1 MKKNITIAKF
11 ITIISFLSL
20 LFSTYYLR
28 SQVLK
33 LNTIRMSSQN
43 VMIDQERKDLEESSP
58 VRKKEYEANL
68 GQYQIQ
74 RKHYEE
80 MLDLYKSD
88 YEEYV
93 KRIKDKFAPPMMP
106 RSPVKP
112 LSPDVSDEMRKIGIE
127 FRDQQFKYFSSTSK
141 LNWVSC
147 LAALSLVG
155 GLLYLLMFDLE
166 GKRIFY
172 LVLIVLSFVF
182 MIGPSFHSLMSA
194 LAGFLQAP
202 QGIPIMGAPGMGA
215 PY

>member
-1 MKKNITIAKF
+1 MNKNIKVAKF
-11 ITIISFLSL
+11 VTIIAFLAL

-43 VMIDQERKDLEESSP
+43 IMTAQARKDLSESLP
-58 VRKKEYEANL
+58 VRQKEYEAKL
-68 GQYQIQ
+68 GQYEIEN
-74 RKHYEE
+74 KHYEE

-93 KRIKDKFAPPMMP
+93 KRLKDNFVPPRMP

-112 LSPDVSDEMRKIGIE
+112 VSPELSDEMQKIGIE
-127 FRDQQFKYFSSTSK
+127 FREQQSNYFNSTSK
-141 LNWVSC
+141 LNWISC

-155 GLLYLLMFDLE
+155 GLLYLLMFDPE
-166 GKRIFY
+166 GKKIFY
-172 LVLIVLSFVF
+172 LVLLVMSFVF

-202 QGIPIMGAPGMGA
+202 QGMMMNSGPPM

>member
-11 ITIISFLSL
+11 ITIISFLIL

-43 VMIDQERKDLEESSP
+43 VMIDQERRDLEESSP
-58 VRKKEYEANL
+58 VRKKEYEAKL

-74 RKHYEE
+74 KKHYEE

-93 KRIKDKFAPPMMP
+93 KRLKDKFAPPMMP

-127 FRDQQFKYFSSTSK
+127 FRDQQFKYFSSIR
-141 LNWVSC
+141 N
-147 LAALSLVG
+147 
-155 GLLYLLMFDLE
+155 
-166 GKRIFY
+166 
-172 LVLIVLSFVF
+172 IVRT
-182 MIGPSFHSLMSA
+182 
-194 LAGFLQAP
+194 
-202 QGIPIMGAPGMGA
+202 
-215 PY
+215 

>member
-1 MKKNITIAKF
+1 MNKNIKFAKSV
-11 ITIISFLSL
+11 TIISFLAL

-43 VMIDQERKDLEESSP
+43 IMTEQARKDLSESLP
-58 VRKKEYEANL
+58 VRQKEYEAKL
-68 GQYQIQ
+68 GQYEIEN
-74 RKHYEE
+74 KHYEE

-93 KRIKDKFAPPMMP
+93 KRLKDNFVPPRMP

-112 LSPDVSDEMRKIGIE
+112 VSPELSDEMQKIGIE
-127 FRDQQFKYFSSTSK
+127 FREQQSNYFNSTSK
-141 LNWVSC
+141 LNWISC

-155 GLLYLLMFDLE
+155 GLLYLLMFDPE
-166 GKRIFY
+166 GKKIFY
-172 LVLIVLSFVF
+172 LVLLVMSFVF

-202 QGIPIMGAPGMGA
+202 QGMMMNSGPPM

>member
-1 MKKNITIAKF
+1 MNKNIKVAKSVTLIA
-11 ITIISFLSL
+11 FLAL

-43 VMIDQERKDLEESSP
+43 IMTEQARKDLSESLP
-58 VRKKEYEANL
+58 VRQKEYEAKL
-68 GQYQIQ
+68 GQYEIEN
-74 RKHYEE
+74 KHYEE

-93 KRIKDKFAPPMMP
+93 KRLKDNFVPPRMP

-112 LSPDVSDEMRKIGIE
+112 VSPELSDEMQKIGIE
-127 FRDQQFKYFSSTSK
+127 FREQQSNYFNSTSK
-141 LNWVSC
+141 LNWISC

-155 GLLYLLMFDLE
+155 GLLYLLMFDPE
-166 GKRIFY
+166 GKKIFY
-172 LVLIVLSFVF
+172 LVLLVMSFVF

-202 QGIPIMGAPGMGA
+202 QGMMMNSGPPM

>member
-1 MKKNITIAKF
+1 MNKNIKFAKSV
-11 ITIISFLSL
+11 TIISFLAL

-43 VMIDQERKDLEESSP
+43 IMTEQARKDLSESLP
-58 VRKKEYEANL
+58 VRQKEYEAKL
-68 GQYQIQ
+68 GQYEIEN
-74 RKHYEE
+74 KHYEE

-93 KRIKDKFAPPMMP
+93 KRLKDKFVPPSMP

-112 LSPDVSDEMRKIGIE
+112 ISPELSDEMQKIGIE
-127 FRDQQFKYFSSTSK
+127 FREQQSNYFNSTSK
-141 LNWVSC
+141 LNWISC

-155 GLLYLLMFDLE
+155 GLLYLLMFDPE
-166 GKRIFY
+166 GKKIFY
-172 LVLIVLSFVF
+172 LVLLVMSFVF

-202 QGIPIMGAPGMGA
+202 QGMMMNSGPPM

>member
-1 MKKNITIAKF
+1 MNKNIKVAKF
-11 ITIISFLSL
+11 VTIIAFLAL

-43 VMIDQERKDLEESSP
+43 IMTQQARKDLSESLP
-58 VRKKEYEANL
+58 VRQKEYEAKL
-68 GQYQIQ
+68 GQYEIEN
-74 RKHYEE
+74 KHYEE
-80 MLDLYKSD
+80 MLDLYKSY

-93 KRIKDKFAPPMMP
+93 KRLKDNFVPPRMP

-112 LSPDVSDEMRKIGIE
+112 VSPELSDEMQKIGIE
-127 FRDQQFKYFSSTSK
+127 FREQQSNYFNSTSK
-141 LNWVSC
+141 LNWISC

-155 GLLYLLMFDLE
+155 GLLYLLMFDPE
-166 GKRIFY
+166 GKKIFY
-172 LVLIVLSFVF
+172 LVLLVMSFVF

-202 QGIPIMGAPGMGA
+202 QGMMMNSGPPM

>member
-1 MKKNITIAKF
+1 MNKNIKVAKF
-11 ITIISFLSL
+11 VTIIAFLAL

-43 VMIDQERKDLEESSP
+43 IMTQQARKDLSESLP
-58 VRKKEYEANL
+58 VRQKEYEAKL
-68 GQYQIQ
+68 GQYEIEN
-74 RKHYEE
+74 KHYEE

-93 KRIKDKFAPPMMP
+93 KRLKDNFVPPRMP

-112 LSPDVSDEMRKIGIE
+112 VSPELSDEMQKIGIE
-127 FRDQQFKYFSSTSK
+127 FREQQSNYFNSTSK
-141 LNWVSC
+141 LNWISC

-155 GLLYLLMFDLE
+155 GLLYLLMFDPE
-166 GKRIFY
+166 GKKIFY
-172 LVLIVLSFVF
+172 LVLLVMSFVF

-202 QGIPIMGAPGMGA
+202 QGMMMNSGPPM

>member
-1 MKKNITIAKF
+1 MKKDIKFAKF
-11 ITIISFLSL
+11 ITIISFLTL

-33 LNTIRMSSQN
+33 LNSIRMDSQN
-43 VMIDQERKDLEESSP
+43 LMTDQERRDIEESSP
-58 VRKKEYEANL
+58 VRKKEYEAKL

-74 RKHYEE
+74 KKHYEE

-93 KRIKDKFAPPMMP
+93 KRLKDEFAPPIMP

-112 LSPDVSDEMRKIGIE
+112 LSPKVSDDMREKVIE
-127 FRDQQFKYFSSTSK
+127 FREQQSKYFNSTSK
-141 LNWVSC
+141 LNWISC

-166 GKRIFY
+166 GKRRFY

-202 QGIPIMGAPGMGA
+202 QGIPMMDS